1 MSYIS
6 PITIFD
12 DPMETTI
19 QKVAHSIEAQKEE
32 YIYKAVCRIGIDV
45 DKDELRRALRYDRDQ
60 YEHGRFDGYTE
71 ARAEFERRWIPTRER
86 LPEEPGF
93 YLATV
98 MIDDPVANGYKLS
111 RAYGSV
117 NIIYFTTA
125 HTWAD
130 WDFEDVT
137 AWMPLPEPYKK
148 NPLDDLKCK
157 IDEFN
162 KKKEEDT

>member
-1 MSYIS
+1 MSYNS
-6 PITIFD
+6 PITIFE

-19 QKVAHSIEAQKEE
+19 QKVARSIEAQEEE

-60 YEHGRFDGYTE
+60 YEQGHFDGF
-71 ARAEFERRWIPTRER
+71 FEGMQAAAPSWIPTRER
-86 LPEEPGF
+86 LPKSAGF

-98 MIDDPVANGYKLS
+98 MLDDLDANGYKLR

-117 NIIYFTTA
+117 DSLYFTTA
-125 HTWAD
+125 HTWAG

-148 NPLDDLKCK
+148 NPLDDPKRK

-162 KKKEEDT
+162 KKEEDT

>member
-19 QKVAHSIEAQKEE
+19 QKVARSIEAQEEE

-71 ARAEFERRWIPTRER
+71 ARAEFEQRWIPTRER
-86 LPEEPGF
+86 LPESSGF

-98 MIDDPVANGYKLS
+98 MLDDPVLNDG
-111 RAYGSV
+111 RTYGSV
-117 NIIYFTTA
+117 DIVYFTTA

-148 NPLDDLKCK
+148 NPLDDLKRK

-162 KKKEEDT
+162 KEEYT